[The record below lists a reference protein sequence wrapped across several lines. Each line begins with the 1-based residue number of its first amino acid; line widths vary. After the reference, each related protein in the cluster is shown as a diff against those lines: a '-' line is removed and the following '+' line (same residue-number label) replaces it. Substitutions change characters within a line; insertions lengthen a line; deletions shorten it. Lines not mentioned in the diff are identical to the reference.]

1 MAIQQIIS
9 KATLTD
15 YIGPFVAYTYADGH
29 IETVPPNRPQSKE
42 DVQRQRRIQ
51 VIRTRALAVL
61 SSERAIVGTGNLPM
75 VIKRENAN
83 TVGGKIMLSNY
94 HDALHKLSEIAVT
107 STAFP
112 GSIETLRTTIGLG
125 GRVVGARS
133 GQRPH
138 YDKDDVP
145 RYGGDETG
153 VRSPIHPTRI

>member
-1 MAIQQIIS
+1 MAVQQIVS

-29 IETVPPNRPQSKE
+29 IETVPPNRPQSQE

-61 SSERAIVGTGNLPM
+61 SSERAIGGLGNLPAG
-75 VIKRENAN
+75 IQRQNAN
-83 TVGGKIMLSNY
+83 TVAGKIMLSNY
-94 HDALHKLSEIAVT
+94 HNALHKISEIAVT
-107 STAFP
+107 ATAFP

-133 GQRPH
+133 GTRPH
-138 YDKDDVP
+138 YDAADVP
-145 RYGGDETG
+145 LYKGNDTG
-153 VRSPIHPTRI
+153 VRAPTYPTRI